1 MTGSVSSKTN
11 YLLRGCDENGS
22 ECMLIASLIR

>member
-1 MTGSVSSKTN
+1 MLIASLIRRARRTISE
-11 YLLRGCDENGS
+11 CIS